1 MELDGGVAVRVAALC
16 LDPNGRL
23 QEWLICS
30 TAIRAALLVD
40 LALADRLESTD
51 DSIVIDETPTGFAPA
66 DRLLAAVAVEP
77 ERSLDGW
84 LDERRIGLRDV
95 AEANVMSGRWEP
107 SHGRLPTSRRYLDR
121 LLEATEHDRRL
132 LRGTPV
138 PECTPADAAV
148 AVIGLAA
155 GLLEPP
161 DETAT
166 LQLLLA
172 RTGHARWLC
181 EAVVEHLTAVKA
193 RNGWT
198 AAIMGSGGVGPF

>member
-23 QEWLICS
+23 SERLICS
-30 TAIRAALLVD
+30 TAVRAALLVD
-40 LALADRLESTD
+40 LALAGRLESTD

-95 AEANVMSGRWEP
+95 AEANVASGRWEG

-121 LLEATEHDRRL
+121 LPEATDHDRRL
-132 LRGTPV
+132 PREV
-138 PECTPADAAV
+138 PFP
-148 AVIGLAA
+148 
-155 GLLEPP
+155 
-161 DETAT
+161 
-166 LQLLLA
+166 
-172 RTGHARWLC
+172 
-181 EAVVEHLTAVKA
+181 
-193 RNGWT
+193 
-198 AAIMGSGGVGPF
+198 

>member
-23 QEWLICS
+23 AEWLICS

-40 LALADRLESTD
+40 LALAGRLESTD
-51 DSIVIDETPTGFAPA
+51 DSIVVDETPTGFPPA

-95 AEANVMSGRWEP
+95 AEANVASGRWEIAY
-107 SHGRLPTSRRYLDR
+107 GRLPTIRRYLDR
-121 LLEATEHDRRL
+121 LPEATERDRRL
-132 LRGTPV
+132 PGRTPLS
-138 PECTPADAAV
+138 EWTPSDAAV
-148 AVIGLAA
+148 AVIALAA

-161 DETAT
+161 DEPAT
-166 LQLLLA
+166 PQLLLF
-172 RTGHARWLC
+172 RTEPARWLC
-181 EAVVEHLTAVKA
+181 EAVREHLAAVKV
-193 RNGWT
+193 RNSWT
-198 AAIMGSGGVGPF
+198 AAVLGAGGVGPF